1 MTELGRFQEDI
12 NTWRRALAATS
23 GDNLYNVFCNAAG
36 DFGAHVNNGLD
47 RQTAVDTLMQM
58 NEAYG
63 VIGDTNEVEQLISEA
78 FERAPKPA
86 PKPQPKTNGHGQQQ
100 APGPQPRVD
109 PPPHAFVLPDASL
122 IPRRGWLYGHH
133 YIRGCVVATVAPGGF
148 GKTTLALYEA
158 LEMVRDGKRVW
169 YISGEDDLTEI
180 TRRIAAHC
188 KQNGCTAEDFGDRL
202 FVDDKITFPFKIA
215 KSSKNGPEFD
225 KAALTIFEDGILD
238 KRLDVVILDPFV
250 GFHLLAE
257 NDTSAM
263 DALVKRLGDVCIRRQ
278 CCVELSH
285 HVRKPGIGQFEI
297 TVYDARGAAAIVN
310 AVRSCRVINQMS
322 ILEAQQMQ
330 KTSAERTS
338 YIRIDSGKR
347 NMAPPEK
354 ARWAQ
359 LVSVD
364 IANGDKVQAIDDS
377 FEFKAIETAI
387 EDEVWV
393 KLTLGDLTRQY
404 RADSRSE
411 DWLGHEVGKH
421 WGRSTDGSN
430 KGDIIWVQKQIKK
443 WLVPRPKF
451 NEHPARNALIRKVQ
465 RQDEQRKNRPYF
477 ELVEEAND
485 NSTPVGKTE

>member
-1 MTELGRFQEDI
+1 MTELGRFRSDI
-12 NTWRRALAATS
+12 NTWRAAIAASS
-23 GDNLYNVFCNAAG
+23 GDNIYNVFCEAAG
-36 DFGAHVNNGLD
+36 DFGAMVNNGLD
-47 RQTAVDTLMQM
+47 RQTAVDMLMQL
-58 NEAYG
+58 NEAYH
-63 VIGDTNEVEQLISEA
+63 IIEDIDEVENVIVDA
-78 FERAPKPA
+78 FEHA
-86 PKPQPKTNGHGQQQ
+86 PKPQPKPKPKTNGQGGQQQ
-100 APGPQPRVD
+100 QAKAPQSV
-109 PPPHAFVLPDASL
+109 PPHAYVFPEASS
-122 IPRRGWLYGHH
+122 IPRRGWLYGFH
-133 YIRGCVVATVAPGGF
+133 YIRGSVVATVAPGGF

-188 KQNGCTAEDFGDRL
+188 KQNNRVPEDFGDRL

-215 KSSKNGPEFD
+215 RSSKNGPDFD
-225 KAALTIFEDGILD
+225 TQALKIFEDGIVA
-238 KRLDVVILDPFV
+238 KNLDVIILDPFV
-250 GFHLLAE
+250 GFHFLAE

-263 DALVKRLGDVCIRRQ
+263 DALVKRLGDVCIRRK

-322 ILEAQQMQ
+322 IIEAQQMQ
-330 KTSAERTS
+330 KSADERMS
-338 YIRIDSGKR
+338 CIRVDSGKR

-354 ARWAQ
+354 ARWLQ
-359 LVSVD
+359 LKSVE

-377 FEFKAIETAI
+377 FEFKPIETAI

-393 KLTLGDLTRQY
+393 KLTIGDPDQRY

-411 DWLGHEVGKH
+411 HWFGHEVGKH

-443 WLVPRPKF
+443 WLVPRAKF
-451 NEHPARNALIRKVQ
+451 REHPARGPLIRKVE
-465 RQDEQRKNRPYF
+465 RQNEQRKKVPYF
-477 ELVEEAND
+477 ELVEQANGD
-485 NSTPVGKTE
+485 SAPVGTNE